1 MLDYHGS
8 PIKISTS
15 SLKWIQKTVNGWTK
29 VNGIIQQF
37 SQNKMVK
44 APKNYVETVRKY
56 RYEFM
61 YYVGEHEKQHVSM
74 NDDESS
80 DMGTQ
85 IPSMSSMESLLSL
98 GHTIKFIDYWLQCFE
113 VNYQNIIMIYK
124 KI

>member
-1 MLDYHGS
+1 
-8 PIKISTS
+8 
-15 SLKWIQKTVNGWTK
+15 
-29 VNGIIQQF
+29 
-37 SQNKMVK
+37 
-44 APKNYVETVRKY
+44 
-56 RYEFM
+56 
-61 YYVGEHEKQHVSM
+61 M